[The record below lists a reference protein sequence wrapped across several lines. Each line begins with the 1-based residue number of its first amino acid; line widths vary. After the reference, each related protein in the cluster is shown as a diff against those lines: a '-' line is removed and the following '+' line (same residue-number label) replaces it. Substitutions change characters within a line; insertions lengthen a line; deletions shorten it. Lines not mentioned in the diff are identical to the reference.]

1 MSLPRIGKYE
11 VLEAIG
17 HGGFATVYRARDPLM
32 KRVVAIKLCA
42 EPDEDLRRRFMRE
55 AQIAGSLDHPS
66 IVRGFDCG
74 IDDAG
79 VYLVEEYLDG
89 EDLKHKIQS
98 RSPISHRLRVAIL
111 IEVAQAMG
119 YAHSKGVFHRDLK
132 PGNIRVLESG
142 RVKIMDFGVAKTS
155 SASGPLTKAGTLLG
169 TAGYIAPEQVL
180 GKPFDHRVDI
190 FAFGALGYELLTY
203 TRPFTGQSVSERLRS
218 VLDTN
223 PERIST
229 LWRECPTGIES
240 AIHRCLEKD
249 PSTRYQTFAA
259 VIVDLQRAHDE
270 LAKAEEESTATLLRE
285 RPSAA
290 SDQATGFEKTVIEPA
305 IVPPLRP
312 AVDRAA
318 VASVPAPPAVAAAEK
333 TTAAPT
339 AAPPATAP
347 PVTAPLVTAPPATVP
362 PAKTPPAPPPPPP
375 AVPEQASVA
384 APGQPPAAAAAV
396 NDPAVPVAAPPPELS
411 APVIERPAATSSAT
425 RRRWLIFSVA
435 ALAALAALVVSLVVW
450 AWLARERATSE
461 LAASTSSPADAA
473 VEPELQPSEPV
484 AAPTGRLV
492 VSASPWGELVKVTG
506 GDGEPIETA
515 PGGSTPL
522 VLTLAPGEYEV
533 QVARPGTDDAPRSC
547 RVTVAAEALEHCR
560 VELGRV
566 TGLDYFKES
575 GWWQ

>member
-1 MSLPRIGKYE
+1 MSIPERIGKYE

-17 HGGFATVYRARDPLM
+17 RGGFATVYRARDPLM
-32 KRVVAIKLCA
+32 RRVVAIKLCA
-42 EPDEDLRRRFMRE
+42 EPDEDLRRRFLRE

-74 IDDAG
+74 FDDAG

-98 RSPISHRLRVAIL
+98 RAPVSHRLRVAML

-155 SASGPLTKAGTLLG
+155 SASVPLTKAGTLLG

-203 TRPFTGQSVSERLRS
+203 NRPFTGQSVSERLKS

-223 PERIST
+223 PDRIST
-229 LWRECPTGIES
+229 LWSDCPSGIEN

-270 LAKAEEESTATLLRE
+270 LAKAEEESTATLFRE

-290 SDQATGFEKTVIEPA
+290 PDQATGFERTMIAPPT
-305 IVPPLRP
+305 VPPLRP
-312 AVDRAA
+312 AVDQAA
-318 VASVPAPPAVAAAEK
+318 VASVPEPPAVAAVEK
-333 TTAAPT
+333 TL
-339 AAPPATAP
+339 AAPPA
-347 PVTAPLVTAPPATVP
+347 APPA
-362 PAKTPPAPPPPPP
+362 PAPPAPAPPAPVPPPSAAPTPP
-375 AVPEQASVA
+375 PSAVRAPPPSPAPQQASVA
-384 APGQPPAAAAAV
+384 APGVPPAPAAAV
-396 NDPAVPVAAPPPELS
+396 NQPAAPVAALPQPA
-411 APVIERPAATSSAT
+411 APAVKRSAATSSAT
-425 RRRWLIFSVA
+425 RRRWLIASVA
-435 ALAALAALVVSLVVW
+435 ALAVLVVSLVVW
-450 AWLARERATSE
+450 AMLARQRATSAP
-461 LAASTSSPADAA
+461 AAGTSAAEAA
-473 VEPELQPSEPV
+473 VAPAPQASEPV

-506 GDGEPIETA
+506 LDGEAIETA

-533 QVARPGTDDAPRSC
+533 QIARPGTDEAPRSC
-547 RVTVAAEALEHCR
+547 RVTVAAAGLEHCR

-566 TGLDYFKES
+566 TVLDYFKES